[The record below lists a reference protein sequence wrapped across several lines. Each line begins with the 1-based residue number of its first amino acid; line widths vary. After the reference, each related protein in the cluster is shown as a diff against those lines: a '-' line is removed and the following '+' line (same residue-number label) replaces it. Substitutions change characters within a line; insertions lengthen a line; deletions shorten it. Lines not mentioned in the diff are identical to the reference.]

1 MIKYSTV
8 SYHTGTRYS
17 RLYHRTVSTQNDST
31 LDYHFIR
38 SSSNDLWDAHKMIRQ
53 MSRILSRFT
62 RLTLHLRPSYHRF
75 ISAGHTMDVIPP
87 CGNHSLSNLA
97 VSITDWKAGIDPN
110 NYTSGR
116 RLRHDKV
123 QRELRFI
130 RINFGALCRRVLEL
144 CPGADSIAKCQKI
157 EGAFNRVL
165 IFTLNNDKRVVARLP
180 FALAGPSRLTTASE
194 VATIKYCE
202 LE

>member
-1 MIKYSTV
+1 
-8 SYHTGTRYS
+8 
-17 RLYHRTVSTQNDST
+17 
-31 LDYHFIR
+31 
-38 SSSNDLWDAHKMIRQ
+38 

-62 RLTLHLRPSYHRF
+62 CLTLHLRPNYHRL
-75 ISAGHTMDVIPP
+75 ISTGHTMHIIPP
-87 CGNHSLSNLA
+87 CGNHSLLNLA
-97 VSITDWKAGIDPN
+97 ISITDWEAEIDPN

-116 RLRHDKV
+116 WLRHDKV

-130 RINFGALCRRVLEL
+130 RINFGALSRRVLEL
-144 CPGADSIAKCQKI
+144 CPGADSITNYQKI
-157 EGAFNRVL
+157 EGGFNRVL

-202 LE
+202 FESAAIEYCHG